1 MNHPTDALGE
11 SAIPS
16 PGDQAT
22 PQATFGWRDG
32 WRYGLLGF
40 PLAFVALPLY
50 VVLPNHY
57 ARAYGIPLATL
68 GAVLLA
74 ARLLDALVDPLLGRL
89 SDRLYRGSVR
99 VVLAWG
105 AGAAVVLAT
114 GFAMLFFPPVQSIGP
129 LLMWM
134 SASLL
139 VTYVAFSLLSILHQS
154 WGAMLGGDEAQ
165 RGRIVAWR
173 EGLGLLGV
181 ILASVAPVALGLGA
195 TTGLF
200 VAALALGWWAWS
212 HARRPHLFI
221 GRSGPSFAQAPGNT
235 VTTAQVSPAG
245 SDANPHEEAASRT
258 GDDGQNRA
266 SRSTNGSVWHPF
278 RHANFR
284 ALLAVFVV
292 NGIASAVPATLIL
305 FFVQDR
311 LQAPESAQP
320 LFLGSYFLFAAAGIP
335 AWLWLVRRFGLART
349 WGAGMLLAV
358 AVFIF
363 AAQLGAGD
371 TTGFLLV
378 CMLSGLALG
387 TDLALPSALLAGA
400 IQTNGDRGRAEGAY
414 FGWWNFATKLNLAL
428 AAGVA
433 LPVLGLLG
441 YTPGAQDPQAL
452 QTLTLAYC
460 VLPCA
465 LKLLAATLLYT
476 LILRKTP

>member
-1 MNHPTDALGE
+1 MNPPTGAQPG
-11 SAIPS
+11 S
-16 PGDQAT
+16 PPPPGAQPGAER
-22 PQATFGWRDG
+22 AFGWRDG

-74 ARLLDALVDPLLGRL
+74 ARLFDALVDPLLGRL

-99 VVLAWG
+99 AVLTWG
-105 AGAAVVLAT
+105 AGAAVVLGV
-114 GFAMLFFPPVQSIGP
+114 GFAMLFFPPVQSMGP
-129 LLMWM
+129 LLVWM

-195 TTGLF
+195 TTVMF
-200 VAALALGWWAWS
+200 VVALALGWWAWS
-212 HARRPHLFI
+212 RARRPHPLM
-221 GRSGPSFAQAPGNT
+221 GGSGPAL
-235 VTTAQVSPAG
+235 AQVGPAASDVNPRGEATSPAG
-245 SDANPHEEAASRT
+245 NDF
-258 GDDGQNRA
+258 QNRA
-266 SRSTNGSVWHPF
+266 TGDTHGSVWQPF
-278 RHANFR
+278 RYANFR

-311 LQAPESAQP
+311 LQAPESTQP
-320 LFLGSYFLFAAAGIP
+320 LFLGSYFLCAAAGIP
-335 AWLWLVRRFGLART
+335 AWLWLVRRIGLGKT
-349 WGAGMLLAV
+349 WGSGMLLAV

-400 IQTNGDRGRAEGAY
+400 IQANGDRGRAEGAY

-441 YTPGAQDPQAL
+441 YTPGARDPQAL

-476 LILRKTP
+476 LVLRRTP